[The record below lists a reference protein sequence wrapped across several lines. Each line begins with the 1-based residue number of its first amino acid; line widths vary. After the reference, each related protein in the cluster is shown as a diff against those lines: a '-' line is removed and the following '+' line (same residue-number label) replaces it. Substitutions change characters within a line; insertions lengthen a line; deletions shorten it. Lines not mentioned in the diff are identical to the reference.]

1 MNGMDG
7 DGTGQAEQL
16 EREIDQT
23 RKDLDHTFEELEE
36 RLTLDHLAIE
46 ARQRFTA
53 AAQSV
58 VAVAKQYPLLG
69 TAALA
74 AVGGGALILHRRR
87 AARSR
92 ALANGESLADIVRA
106 LAARAS
112 EATPRV
118 SEAAHEASG
127 NIRDRAGE
135 LIEGVDDGIG
145 ELARRARANG
155 QAVERQ
161 IGEFARSQPLPFG
174 LLTLALGAAMGLA
187 LCRGK

>member
-1 MNGMDG
+1 MDGMDG
-7 DGTGQAEQL
+7 NGTGQAEQL

-23 RKDLDHTFEELEE
+23 RKNLDHTFEELEE
-36 RLTLDHLAIE
+36 RLTLDHLVSE

-58 VAVAKQYPLLG
+58 VAVAKQYPLG

-87 AARSR
+87 ATRSR
-92 ALANGESLADIVRA
+92 ALVNGDSLADIVRA
-106 LAARAS
+106 LAARVS
-112 EATPRV
+112 EASPRV
-118 SEAAHEASG
+118 SEAAQDASV
-127 NIRDRAGE
+127 NIRHRAGE

-155 QAVERQ
+155 QAAERQ

-174 LLTLALGAAMGLA
+174 LLALALGAVMGLA